1 MFGAN
6 VLVSVFISLLTSSLL
21 STGWRLTALC
31 WILKIKSFFL
41 KINSTTSPFSLHF
54 FPKLLFVHWTS
65 TSKAGDPA
73 SPSWELTD
81 WSAVDRGDP
90 AGCGGVGAGPCRRRC
105 LAWRVWRTKKGYKEE
120 GSLEGVPER
129 WEFECQV
136 DGRRKQP
143 SRWGGGAVGWGGGC
157 WASLQDVEELPLG
170 NSRKRA
176 GLVGYGGCK
185 GNRLENRHSEKGCL
199 SQIKFLT

>member
-81 WSAVDRGDP
+81 WSAVDRGEQ
-90 AGCGGVGAGPCRRRC
+90 AGWGGVGAGPCRRRC

-143 SRWGGGAVGWGGGC
+143 SRWGGGAVGWGGGPGGGGGGLLGQFAGC
-157 WASLQDVEELPLG
+157 RGAAPGKQQKEGWFSRIWRLQ
-170 NSRKRA
+170 RKQAR
-176 GLVGYGGCK
+176 K
-185 GNRLENRHSEKGCL
+185 
-199 SQIKFLT
+199 QT